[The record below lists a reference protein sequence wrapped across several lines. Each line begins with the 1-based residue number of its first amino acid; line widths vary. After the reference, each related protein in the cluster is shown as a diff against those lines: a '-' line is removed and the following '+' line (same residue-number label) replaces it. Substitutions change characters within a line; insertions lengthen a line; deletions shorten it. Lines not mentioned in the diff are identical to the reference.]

1 MSRRIVWFV
10 VVAAALASSAPLGAD
25 TTRPNTTRPNWFK
38 ALDTDASGAVTLSEL
53 HHARWPRFARLDAN
67 RDGYLDR
74 TELAGSPQWLQRFEW
89 YDIDRD
95 GRISIG
101 EYEAKGQS
109 RFVLMD
115 RDGDGRVTLDEMN
128 AMDKAQNGP
137 VAARTRG

>member
-1 MSRRIVWFV
+1 MPRRVAWFV
-10 VVAAALASSAPLGAD
+10 VIAAAVASSAPLVAD
-25 TTRPNTTRPNWFK
+25 TARPNWFN

-53 HHARWPRFARLDAN
+53 HHARWARFARLDAN
-67 RDGYLDR
+67 RDGYLER
-74 TELAGSPQWLQRFEW
+74 AEMAGSPQWLQRFEW
-89 YDIDRD
+89 YDTDRD
-95 GRISIG
+95 SRISIS

-137 VAARTRG
+137 AAARTRG

>member
-1 MSRRIVWFV
+1 MPRRVAWFV
-10 VVAAALASSAPLGAD
+10 VIAAAVASSAPLVAD
-25 TTRPNTTRPNWFK
+25 TSRPNWFN

-53 HHARWPRFARLDAN
+53 HHARWTRFARLDTN
-67 RDGYLDR
+67 RDGYLER
-74 TELAGSPQWLQRFEW
+74 AELADSPQWLQRFEW
-89 YDIDRD
+89 YDTDRD
-95 GRISIG
+95 GRISIS
-101 EYEAKGQS
+101 EYEAKGQA